1 MAVKL
6 GSTESVAEL
15 CWDIYWFLIDRSVS
29 LSSCSEAVLV
39 AVIGGKGG
47 EGAIVMEAGR
57 AVVENHEVDS
67 WVMTSLLSL
76 PLRPLW

>member
-6 GSTESVAEL
+6 GSTESEAEL
-15 CWDIYWFLIDRSVS
+15 CWDRYWFLIDRSVS

-39 AVIGGKGG
+39 AVICGRGG

-67 WVMTSLLSL
+67 
-76 PLRPLW
+76 

>member
-1 MAVKL
+1 M
-6 GSTESVAEL
+6 AEL
-15 CWDIYWFLIDRSVS
+15 CWDKYWLLMDRSVS

-39 AVIGGKGG
+39 AVIGGRGG

-67 WVMTSLLSL
+67 
-76 PLRPLW
+76 